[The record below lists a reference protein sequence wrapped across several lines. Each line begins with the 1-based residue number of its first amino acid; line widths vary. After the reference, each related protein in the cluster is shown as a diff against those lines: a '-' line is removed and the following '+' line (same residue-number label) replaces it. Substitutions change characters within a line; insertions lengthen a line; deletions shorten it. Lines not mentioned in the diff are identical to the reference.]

1 MRTKISKVAKDLNVA
16 VSTALDFLKK
26 HNIEVEGGLNA
37 RIDDD
42 AVNLLYKEFSKDK
55 EARGKA
61 QSARRDACGRA
72 SCRIEDKKKDR
83 P

>member
-16 VSTALDFLKK
+16 VSTALDYLKK

-42 AVNLLYKEFSKDK
+42 AVSLLYKEFSKDK
-55 EARGKA
+55 DAKAEAE
-61 QSARRDACGRA
+61 QYLTTRR
-72 SCRIEDKKKDR
+72 EEKKLSLIHI
-83 P
+83 